1 MTTDREIVVIGGG
14 PAGLATAIG
23 LRRSRH
29 EVVVIDRRQPP
40 IDKACGEGLMPD
52 GVRVLSE
59 LGVDL
64 DQDVG
69 APLQGIRYIDGDVHA
84 EARFRG
90 EPGLGIRRTLLHQM
104 LVERAT
110 QSGVELMWGEVV
122 QRLDR
127 NEVVTERGR
136 IRARWIIGADG
147 LHSRVRRWA
156 GLSSKRVRFRR
167 CGVRRH
173 YSIAP
178 WTDLVEVHWAEGC
191 EAYVT
196 PISGREVGVA
206 FLWSSSKTGFAGL
219 LKRIPDLERRLR
231 GSDIVSRDRGAAQLE
246 QRTRGVHRGSVALV
260 GDAAGYRDAITGEGL
275 SMAFHQAKALIGAI
289 EGENLQEYEQAVRRL
304 ARLPNAT
311 IRLLLEIERR
321 PWLRRR
327 LIRTLAGEP
336 GLFERLLAIHARAA
350 RPLSVGPSGLLRLAW
365 GLLH

>member
-1 MTTDREIVVIGGG
+1 MVIGGG
-14 PAGLATAIG
+14 PAGLATALG

-29 EVVVIDRRQPP
+29 DVVVIDRYQPP

-64 DQDVG
+64 DQEVG
-69 APLQGIRYIDGDVHA
+69 APLQGIRYIDGNVQA

-90 EPGLGIRRTLLHQM
+90 ESGFGIRRPLLHQM

-110 QSGVELMWGEVV
+110 RSGVELMWGEAV
-122 QRLDR
+122 QRLDH
-127 NEVVTERGR
+127 NEVVTDRRR

-156 GLSSKRVRFRR
+156 GLSSTRARFCRF
-167 CGVRRH
+167 GVRRH
-173 YSIAP
+173 YAIAP
-178 WTDLVEVHWAEGC
+178 WTDLVEVHWADGC

-196 PISGREVGVA
+196 PISAREVGVA
-206 FLWSSSKTGFAGL
+206 FLWSGSKTGFAGL
-219 LKRIPDLERRLR
+219 LKRIPDLERRL
-231 GSDIVSRDRGAAQLE
+231 GDSDIVSADRGAARLE
-246 QRTRGVHRGSVALV
+246 QRSRGVHHGSVALV

-275 SMAFHQAKALIGAI
+275 SMAFHQAKALTSAI
-289 EGENLQEYEQAVRRL
+289 EGENLQEYEQAARRL
-304 ARLPNAT
+304 ARLPNAM

-327 LIRTLAGEP
+327 LIRTLASEP